1 MTGEM
6 VLMVSGSAVLPI
18 VNTQNLYY
26 LHVKQLLK
34 ETGLFVLRLLIFKKN
49 SSFDRYRIAYNVSYL

>member
-1 MTGEM
+1 MNTIPMTGEM

-34 ETGLFVLRLLIFKKN
+34 ETGLFVLRLLILKKI
-49 SSFDRYRIAYNVSYL
+49 DIE

>member
-34 ETGLFVLRLLIFKKN
+34 ETGLFVLRLLIFKKIPHLI
-49 SSFDRYRIAYNVSYL
+49 DIE

>member
-1 MTGEM
+1 MNTIPMTGDM

-34 ETGLFVLRLLIFKKN
+34 ETGLFVLRLLIFKKIPHLI
-49 SSFDRYRIAYNVSYL
+49 DID